1 MFNKFSVLI
10 GLLLL
15 GSSVQSQSFGGGTI
29 FGISTSQVGGDDIS
43 GFNKA
48 GLLLG
53 VFANRKLSDLTAF
66 QMEITYIQKG
76 SNNPK
81 MNEIDHPNY
90 LKADI
95 SMSYIEIPFLI
106 QYKQSDKIN
115 IEGGILL
122 AWLINGYYNDL
133 SGKIP
138 SENLPFR
145 ENDIGLFVGIDYKY
159 SKKISLNS
167 RISNSIIPIG
177 SEDNNNTVNVFNS
190 TLKGKYNSVISFA
203 LHYNI

>member
-1 MFNKFSVLI
+1 MFNKFSILI

-15 GSSVQSQSFGGGTI
+15 GTSVQSQSFGGGTI

-53 VFANRKLSDLTAF
+53 VFANRKLSGLTAF

-115 IEGGILL
+115 IEGGVLL
-122 AWLINGYYNDL
+122 AWLINGYYNDFN
-133 SGKIP
+133 GEIP
-138 SENLPFR
+138 SENLPFT

-177 SEDNNNTVNVFNS
+177 SEDYNTVNVFNS

>member
-43 GFNKA
+43 GFNKV

-53 VFANRKLSDLTAF
+53 VFAKRKLSDLTAF

-138 SENLPFR
+138 SENLPFT

-177 SEDNNNTVNVFNS
+177 SEDYNTVNVFNS

>member
-1 MFNKFSVLI
+1 
-10 GLLLL
+10 
-15 GSSVQSQSFGGGTI
+15 
-29 FGISTSQVGGDDIS
+29 
-43 GFNKA
+43 
-48 GLLLG
+48 
-53 VFANRKLSDLTAF
+53 
-66 QMEITYIQKG
+66 
-76 SNNPK
+76 

-138 SENLPFR
+138 SENLPFT

>member
-1 MFNKFSVLI
+1 
-10 GLLLL
+10 
-15 GSSVQSQSFGGGTI
+15 
-29 FGISTSQVGGDDIS
+29 
-43 GFNKA
+43 
-48 GLLLG
+48 
-53 VFANRKLSDLTAF
+53 
-66 QMEITYIQKG
+66 MEITYIQKG

-106 QYKQSDKIN
+106 QYKQSEKIK
-115 IEGGILL
+115 IEGGIQL

-133 SGKIP
+133 SGEIP
-138 SENLPFR
+138 SENLPFTK
-145 ENDIGLFVGIDYKY
+145 NDIGLIVGIDYKY

-177 SEDNNNTVNVFNS
+177 SEDYNTVNAFNS

>member
-1 MFNKFSVLI
+1 MFNKFSILI

-29 FGISTSQVGGDDIS
+29 FGISTSQVGGDDLS

-53 VFANRKLSDLTAF
+53 VFANRKLSNYTTF

-81 MNEIDHPNY
+81 MNEINHPNY

-106 QYKQSDKIN
+106 QYKQSEKIK
-115 IEGGILL
+115 IEGGIQL

-133 SGKIP
+133 SGEIP
-138 SENLPFR
+138 SENLPFTK
-145 ENDIGLFVGIDYKY
+145 NDIGLIVGIDYKY

-177 SEDNNNTVNVFNS
+177 AEDYNTFNAFNS

>member
-1 MFNKFSVLI
+1 
-10 GLLLL
+10 
-15 GSSVQSQSFGGGTI
+15 
-29 FGISTSQVGGDDIS
+29 
-43 GFNKA
+43 
-48 GLLLG
+48 
-53 VFANRKLSDLTAF
+53 
-66 QMEITYIQKG
+66 
-76 SNNPK
+76 

-115 IEGGILL
+115 IEAGILL

-138 SENLPFR
+138 SENLPFT

>member
-1 MFNKFSVLI
+1 M
-10 GLLLL
+10 LL

-29 FGISTSQVGGDDIS
+29 FGISTSQVGGDDFS

-53 VFANRKLSDLTAF
+53 VFANRKLSNYTTF

-106 QYKQSDKIN
+106 QYKQSEKIK
-115 IEGGILL
+115 IEGGIQL

-133 SGKIP
+133 SGEIP
-138 SENLPFR
+138 SENLPFTK
-145 ENDIGLFVGIDYKY
+145 NDIGFLLLF
-159 SKKISLNS
+159 
-167 RISNSIIPIG
+167 
-177 SEDNNNTVNVFNS
+177 
-190 TLKGKYNSVISFA
+190 
-203 LHYNI
+203 